1 MKGILKKSST
11 LVANEI
17 ICILP
22 AGYRPSQIM
31 MLSTWANNGTSRITV
46 ETGGAIRLNSGS
58 AGGMGLH
65 FFFGL

>member
-1 MKGILKKSST
+1 
-11 LVANEI
+11 
-17 ICILP
+17 
-22 AGYRPSQIM
+22 M

-65 FFFGL
+65 CFFGL